1 MAGREVIEITD
12 DEQEGLVGDDSY
24 FDRRLVLE
32 PVVGRVVD
40 ALGGYEEDKY
50 VMGDQALGCLKD
62 LKKLWRK
69 DESDDERTVARLF
82 YEMRVLPNDLVPI
95 LLETAGKGLVDDK
108 RAVSC
113 VDLMTAMTW
122 PIDMAEELKE
132 LDEALDK
139 GTDYTQLLES
149 HLHYKAALLKPGVM
163 AALFGIVLSPFAK
176 SPRERIER
184 DGQVI
189 NVGLHLIRNL
199 AFIKDLPTN
208 SHMSS
213 DQAQFSTLQSK
224 LIRALSE
231 ANILPLLLTIA
242 ANTENDPLVNG
253 WNTIVLEIFYLLF
266 RGVKPALL
274 IQDQAKVSDILIPFA
289 ASLIIEPQQ
298 PTENLQRLLAM
309 EDRTRRDLARKA
321 TSRHSRFG
329 TTIAI
334 KLNPD
339 KQAATANDDANA
351 AHAASSAVSSRT
363 LVLHRQS
370 AIYAEAGGI
379 LDITKRQKNKKASKM
394 DDFGIVDTLSVEAR
408 VVLQE
413 LSADFIES
421 CFNRKFT
428 LTKIIPPRLHGRS
441 LPGRPS
447 QGHQIRAAKNH
458 RKGQYPSP
466 LYYQMVSRVLSVD
479 ASERTERERFDG
491 ALELWTH
498 C

>member
-1 MAGREVIEITD
+1 MVTPISARPQFLDYDLRLFFTRTTFQIHQETMAGREVIDITD
-12 DEQEGLVGDDSY
+12 DEDGEQVQDDPY
-24 FDRRLVLE
+24 FDRRAILE

-40 ALGGYEEDKY
+40 ALGGHEEERY
-50 VMGDQALGCLKD
+50 VMGDQALACLKD

-69 DESDDERTVARLF
+69 DETDDERTVARLF
-82 YEMRVLPNDLVPI
+82 YEMRLLPNDLVAI
-95 LLETAGKGLVDDK
+95 LLETAGKGLVEDK

-113 VDLMTAMTW
+113 VDLITAMTW

-139 GTDYTQLLES
+139 GTDYTQLLQS

-163 AALFGIVLSPFAK
+163 AALFGIVLAPFAK
-176 SPRERIER
+176 SPRERVER

-189 NVGLHLIRNL
+189 NVVLHLIRNL
-199 AFIKDLPTN
+199 AFIKDLPTS

-213 DQAQFSTLQSK
+213 DLAQFSNLQSK

-231 ANILPLLLTIA
+231 ANVLPLLLTIA
-242 ANTENDPLVNG
+242 ANTENDSLLNG
-253 WNTIVLEIFYLLF
+253 WNTLILEIFYLLF
-266 RGVKPALL
+266 RGVKPGSL
-274 IQDQAKVSDILIPFA
+274 IQDQAKVGYLFSSFVKL
-289 ASLIIEPQQ
+289 LIIEIQQ
-298 PTENLQRLLAM
+298 PAENLQRLLAM
-309 EDRTRRDLARKA
+309 EDRTRRDLSRKA

-339 KQAATANDDANA
+339 KRPSTANDDANA
-351 AHAASSAVSSRT
+351 AHAASSSRT

-379 LDITKRQKNKKASKM
+379 LDITKRQKNKKANKV

-413 LSADFIES
+413 LSADFVES
-421 CFNRKFT
+421 CFNR
-428 LTKIIPPRLHGRS
+428 RS
-441 LPGRPS
+441 IYDKS
-447 QGHQIRAAKNH
+447 I
-458 RKGQYPSP
+458 SP
-466 LYYQMVSRVLSVD
+466 
-479 ASERTERERFDG
+479 
-491 ALELWTH
+491 